1 MTAPTGNQSR
11 RLNESLRS
19 LTAYYLT
26 SEGFDAEA
34 SSIHSK
40 ISTALEAGLLPDV
53 TGVPGIW
60 IDVSARGNHRLSVDL
75 DSARATA
82 ALAGYPVTALVQSRG
97 GRGIDEAFV
106 VTSLAD
112 FAKLANGD
120 HLPPP

>member
-11 RLNESLRS
+11 RLNESLRG
-19 LTAYYLT
+19 LVAYYLS
-26 SEGFDAEA
+26 SEGFDAEP
-34 SSIHSK
+34 SPIHSK
-40 ISTALEAGLLPDV
+40 ISTALDAGLAPDV

-60 IDVSARGNHRLSVDL
+60 VDVSARGNHRLSTDL

-82 ALAGYPVTALVQSRG
+82 GMAGYDTTVLVQTRG
-97 GRGIDEAFV
+97 GRGIEEAFAV
-106 VTSLAD
+106 LTLAD